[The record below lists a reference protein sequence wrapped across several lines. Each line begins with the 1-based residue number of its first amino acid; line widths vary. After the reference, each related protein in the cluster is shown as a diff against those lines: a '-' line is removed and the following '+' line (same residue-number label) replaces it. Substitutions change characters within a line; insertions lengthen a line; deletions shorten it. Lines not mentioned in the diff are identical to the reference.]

1 MCLLLL
7 VFLMSRRPPRSTRTD
22 TRFPYTTLFAPPY
35 HPDTEALL
43 SAVPVADPGVKS
55 KRIGL
60 EGKPPSV
67 LDRLAGCPFAGRCHR
82 RIGNICDE
90 QEPPE
95 QRFATGHR
103 IACHLPREELAGM
116 DHVINTVAAAE

>member
-1 MCLLLL
+1 MYLGKIMEYGR
-7 VFLMSRRPPRSTRTD
+7 VGD
-22 TRFPYTTLFAPPY
+22 VFAPPY
-35 HPDTEALL
+35 HPYTEALL
-43 SAVPVADPGVKS
+43 SAVPVADPSVKS
-55 KRIGL
+55 KRIVL

-103 IACHLPREELAGM
+103 IACHLPREELA
-116 DHVINTVAAAE
+116 DRKSTRLNSSH